1 MATQEELIN
10 VIRQLRDYIA
20 NSNIPVEQSDYLYQK
35 HLDLADSVLPR
46 IVFCCHACEMEIIE
60 NSEDH
65 DNCCTEDDGV
75 TWYCCDCWSE
85 RECEDCGRVNCTQ
98 CDDCGGCIG
107 TWNCPCTCI
116 EAN

>member
-85 RECEDCGRVNCTQ
+85 RECEDCGRVNCTH

-107 TWNCPCTCI
+107 TWNYPCTCI